1 MRTSS
6 NPPALSVVIPAYN
19 EEQRLPDTLSQILA
33 YLDRQAYRS
42 EIIVA
47 DDGSTDKT
55 AQMCDEALVL
65 MGRIGRSDRLDEQLV
80 EVG

>member
-1 MRTSS
+1 MIRTIRVFAT
-6 NPPALSVVIPAYN
+6 ALVVTGFLGAG
-19 EEQRLPDTLSQILA
+19 LLA
-33 YLDRQAYRS
+33 HPL
-42 EIIVA
+42 
-47 DDGSTDKT
+47 TDKT